1 MINMIW
7 RASVPT
13 SRRNEQWRASVLTSR
28 LPPCGRIVSG
38 SIAERREGQ
47 ASACPAAVTPPH
59 QKSLRLRVSVL
70 KKRSTLNVLRAG
82 TPALPTAHTQNT
94 RPTRITLVTNRL
106 RVSLV
111 LLASSLL
118 LAGCLSGSRQAQ
130 REALTQKRTFVPLAG
145 PAKPLSPASRAAAV
159 KVRAFRAQPPFDARH
174 FIVRRPGGEFAADY
188 YNGWLAAPHELIR
201 VQATRYIE
209 ASGVF
214 EAVYDS
220 ASGTVAPLG
229 LEGLVTEL
237 YLDHTG
243 DTPTAVVALRLL
255 VLDERAPS
263 FTVLATHEAQARVA
277 YTPGTPSAASEAFGQ
292 ALTQVLEE
300 LATALS
306 TSKLSVAER

>member
-1 MINMIW
+1 MI
-7 RASVPT
+7 
-13 SRRNEQWRASVLTSR
+13 
-28 LPPCGRIVSG
+28 
-38 SIAERREGQ
+38 
-47 ASACPAAVTPPH
+47 
-59 QKSLRLRVSVL
+59 LRV
-70 KKRSTLNVLRAG
+70 
-82 TPALPTAHTQNT
+82 TA
-94 RPTRITLVTNRL
+94 
-106 RVSLV
+106 V

-145 PAKPLSPASRAAAV
+145 PAKPLSPAHRAAAV

-243 DTPTAVVALRLL
+243 DTPAVVVTLRLL

-292 ALTQVLEE
+292 ALTQVLEK
-300 LATALS
+300 LTTDLS